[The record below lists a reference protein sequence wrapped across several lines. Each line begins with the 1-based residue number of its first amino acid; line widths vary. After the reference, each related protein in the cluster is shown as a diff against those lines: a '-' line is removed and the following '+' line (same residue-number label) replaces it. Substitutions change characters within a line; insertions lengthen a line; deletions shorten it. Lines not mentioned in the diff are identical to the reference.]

1 MNSKSSFILGF
12 CFGLASGSAGMYFLI
27 KKKVE
32 ERVDAEIDEVVER
45 FRERLDEIESKAKLA
60 GIDAESQNEEENE
73 ESVEVTPINDSK
85 SQAEYN
91 KQKIEE
97 IIKKQKYNQFNEEE
111 TKETSKNSPKPYIIS
126 EEEYGDSDNDE
137 TCLMYYNDKI
147 LADDYD
153 NIVSDPEDVIGDALK
168 EFEKDEF
175 VERVYVRDDS
185 LEMDYVILRSE
196 KDYKDIV
203 QNEE

>member
-1 MNSKSSFILGF
+1 MNSKGSFVLGF

-32 ERVDAEIDEVVER
+32 ERVDAEINEVVER

-111 TKETSKNSPKPYIIS
+111 TKETPKNSTKPYIIS

-153 NIVSDPEDVIGDALK
+153 NIVSDPEDVIGDALQ